1 MTCVWVCKRGTCGW
15 YEFDWWICWIQK
27 GGEPPP
33 PNRPWA
39 ICLSVWYED
48 WSALSTIPVSDTE
61 RRHKRD
67 VGRAERRGFIT
78 KRVKNLQPGV
88 KIDNLPGSVAMSFL
102 QKNTCKFF
110 IGNEKFHPIIHR
122 QMRFIVHFVGT
133 WTYLCL
139 NSKHIYFLVRNVQYC
154 PPGSQTGR
162 KETLFDYFESC
173 DNLYKANFLFLN

>member
-1 MTCVWVCKRGTCGW
+1 MGITCMLVCMRSTCGW

-67 VGRAERRGFIT
+67 VGRAERWGFIT
-78 KRVKNLQPGV
+78 KKVHQQMWDLSLTCGV
-88 KIDNLPGSVAMSFL
+88 QRSNMS
-102 QKNTCKFF
+102 KTF
-110 IGNEKFHPIIHR
+110 IGAEKFHPIIHR